1 MSTRKPEL
9 SRRNAYHIEKFRY
22 LELKNFCR
30 QYPIWKK
37 AYQSLTELS
46 HRPEDLHIFHK
57 TGTCSDPTANC
68 ALARLFYSDR
78 IKMVERVAMATD
90 ESLYP
95 YILRAVTEGLS
106 YDVLNVQ
113 MGVPCCRNVF
123 YNLYRRFFWLLNK
136 ERG

>member
-1 MSTRKPEL
+1 MSTRKSEL
-9 SRRNAYHIEKFRY
+9 SKKNIYHIEKFRF

-46 HRPEDLHIFHK
+46 HRPEDLEIFHK
-57 TGTCSDPTANC
+57 TGVCSDPTSNC
-68 ALARLFYSDR
+68 AIARMFYSDR

-95 YILRAVTEGLS
+95 YILRAVTEGIS

-113 MGVPCCRNVF
+113 MGVPCCRKVF